1 MKIGKNLNFDG
12 YVAFL
17 CKKAGTELVLLA
29 RLSKFMSLKQKQIVM
44 KIFVES

>member
-29 RLSKFMSLKQKQIVM
+29 RLSKFMSLKQSKLL
-44 KIFVES
+44 